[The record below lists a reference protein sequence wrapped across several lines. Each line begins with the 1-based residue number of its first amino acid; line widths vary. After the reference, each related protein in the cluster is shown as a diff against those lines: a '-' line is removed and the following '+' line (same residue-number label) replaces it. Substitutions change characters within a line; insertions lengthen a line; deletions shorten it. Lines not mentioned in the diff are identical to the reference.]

1 LTYYFTNSNKFVTNV
16 FPLSS
21 QHHLMIFLFQKIYRH
36 NSKCQM
42 EYSAQQPFKDELVK
56 SLENS
61 SKNIYNV
68 ISDDTLPLIRLLTFD
83 VVNLKFARVIFL
95 MTLILHLVVT
105 LIEIYF
111 SFFVLNLRDNILYGP
126 FFSGM
131 FYVMIRHH
139 FG

>member
-1 LTYYFTNSNKFVTNV
+1 
-16 FPLSS
+16 
-21 QHHLMIFLFQKIYRH
+21 
-36 NSKCQM
+36 M